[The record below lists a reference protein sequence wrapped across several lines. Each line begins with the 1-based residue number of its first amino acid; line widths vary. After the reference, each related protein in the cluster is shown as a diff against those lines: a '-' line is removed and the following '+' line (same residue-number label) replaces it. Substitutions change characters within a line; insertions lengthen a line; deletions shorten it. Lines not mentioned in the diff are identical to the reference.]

1 MGQILATNS
10 WNDFILV
17 DSTFYS
23 VNLIFNQHGLNTL
36 DMHPRTDEE
45 NPKGPPPVG
54 FMCVH
59 QWLIDYFNG
68 NCQVVDFPIDWAQFT
83 PFQRR
88 ALEAVAAIPYGEVLT
103 YKDVAIKIHQ
113 PTAIRAVA
121 HANAT
126 NPMPIVIP
134 CHRVIGSDRRLHGYS
149 GPGGLAFKAY
159 LLRLEGLSIDRQ
171 RVV

>member
-1 MGQILATNS
+1 MGQTFITNT

-23 VNLIFNQHGLNTL
+23 VNLIFNQFGLKTL
-36 DMHPRTDEE
+36 DMQLRTDQE

-54 FMCVH
+54 FMHVH
-59 QWLIDYFNG
+59 QWLLDYFNG
-68 NCQVVDFPIDWAQFT
+68 TCQAVDFPIDWSQFT

-88 ALEAVAAIPYGEVLT
+88 ALEAVAAIPYGEVLS
-103 YKDVAIKIHQ
+103 YKDVAIKINQ
-113 PTAIRAVA
+113 PAAVRAVA

-126 NPMPIVIP
+126 NPIPIVIP

-149 GPGGLAFKAY
+149 GPGGLSFKEY
-159 LLRLEGLSIDRQ
+159 LLRLEGLSIDHQ